1 MCQFVKMNKYSIYV
15 RMNKKG
21 ASVDIRASGNT
32 HTGMNRDNNEDAYGI
47 FPEFSLYIVA
57 DGLGGH
63 AGGEVASRMAVEKI
77 RAELTGASM
86 TCDEHEMIRQAIQA
100 ANSCILHTAE

>member
-32 HTGMNRDNNEDAYGI
+32 HTGMNRNNNEDAYGI
-47 FPEFSLYIVA
+47 FPELSLYIVA

-63 AGGEVASRMAVEKI
+63 AGGEGASRVGGGKIKTKKKGGNAKKKEK
-77 RAELTGASM
+77 EKKKKKTK
-86 TCDEHEMIRQAIQA
+86 
-100 ANSCILHTAE
+100 